1 MLEVIRRITALSAK
15 AEFTIVTLGAFGYFS
30 IISVCLAF
38 NPSAL
43 PPISQHSLHGLL
55 VFESVVL
62 LLLVLFLHLRG
73 WTWRRV
79 GAAPSIKYTLIGLGL
94 AGVIYLADV
103 LVWIAVHDL
112 GVHPNYAGPYSS
124 LATHGLKLSTA
135 FAVSSLNPVYEELFL
150 CGYIVTVL
158 KEKYNSVTAV
168 NVSVAIRLVY
178 HLYQG
183 AIGVVT
189 IIPFGLIVTWWYART
204 GKLWPILVAHAVI
217 DFTGLLQFVG

>member
-1 MLEVIRRITALSAK
+1 L
-15 AEFTIVTLGAFGYFS
+15 
-30 IISVCLAF
+30 
-38 NPSAL
+38 
-43 PPISQHSLHGLL
+43 
-55 VFESVVL
+55 
-62 LLLVLFLHLRG
+62 
-73 WTWRRV
+73 

-112 GVHPNYAGPYSS
+112 GVHPNYA
-124 LATHGLKLSTA
+124 
-135 FAVSSLNPVYEELFL
+135 
-150 CGYIVTVL
+150 
-158 KEKYNSVTAV
+158 NSVTGV

-204 GKLWPILVAHAVI
+204 GKLWPILVAHAAI
-217 DFTGLLQFVG
+217 DFMGLLQFVD